1 MSVGMTGNAG
11 FKNAAGSH
19 AGKSVKGYVKGEMS
33 QFTPEQTK
41 LFKNLFSQMGSD
53 TFLGKLAS
61 GDQSQFEQLEA
72 PAWRQFGDVQA
83 NIANRFSGMGSGAR
97 RSSGFKNAQ
106 SGAGMEFLEKL
117 QSQRMGIQ
125 QDAIKSLWD
134 MSQQL
139 LGQRPYEQFLVPKQ
153 KTFGQE
159 LAISGLGG
167 LAQGVGSGLTGGM
180 GNAGGTWLK
189 NLLGGK

>member
-1 MSVGMTGNAG
+1 MSVGMTGNAS
-11 FKNAAGSH
+11 FRNAAGSH
-19 AGKSVKGYVKGEMS
+19 AGKSIKGYAKGEMS

-139 LGQRPYEQFLVPKQ
+139 LGQKPYEQFMVPKETPFWKQ
-153 KTFGQE
+153 ATLAGIGAAGTAAGAYFGKP
-159 LAISGLGG
+159 G
-167 LAQGVGSGLTGGM
+167 
-180 GNAGGTWLK
+180 
-189 NLLGGK
+189 